1 MTITKQTAL
10 NEILIRLADD
20 GSVAGAHV
28 VEIEH
33 LTDTATGQILSSRLL
48 SPRGVTAAEVGPIIG
63 NANAGIL
70 EQIDRI
76 KADLAAAQSAKTD
89 AEAARDAALAE
100 KSALEAHI
108 AALTAR
114 IEELTAT
121 PPPPADPQV
130 AFAAAIQSHI
140 DATAKARGYADGVA
154 CASYVASTVPAWAD
168 EARLF
173 IAWRDAVWV
182 YAYQQLAAVQTG
194 ARPMPEVATIIG
206 ELPAIGW
213 VG

>member
-33 LTDTATGQILSSRLL
+33 LTDTATGEILSSRLL
-48 SPRGVTAAEVGPIIG
+48 PARGITAGEVGGILG
-63 NANAGIL
+63 AANAGLL
-70 EQIDRI
+70 EQIDALR
-76 KADLAAAQSAKTD
+76 ADV
-89 AEAARDAALAE
+89 
-100 KSALEAHI
+100 
-108 AALTAR
+108 AALTAER
-114 IEELTAT
+114 DELKAKVGARPDPAT
-121 PPPPADPQV
+121 ADPETT
-130 AFAAAIQSHI
+130 FAAAIQAHI

-194 ARPMPEVATIIG
+194 ARPMPDVATIIG

>member
-33 LTDTATGQILSSRLL
+33 LTDTATGEIISSRLL
-48 SPRGVTAAEVGPIIG
+48 PARGVAAAEVGGILG
-63 NANAGIL
+63 AANAGLL
-70 EQIDRI
+70 EQIDRLT
-76 KADLAAAQSAKTD
+76 ADV
-89 AEAARDAALAE
+89 
-100 KSALEAHI
+100 
-108 AALTAR
+108 AALTAER
-114 IEELTAT
+114 DELRQKVGAMPDPAPTDPAAT
-121 PPPPADPQV
+121 
-130 AFAAAIQSHI
+130 FAAAIQAHI

-154 CASYVASTVPAWAD
+154 LVSYKFSSVPAWAA
-168 EARLF
+168 EAATF

-182 YAYQQLAAVQTG
+182 YAYSQLAAVQTG
-194 ARPMPEVATIIG
+194 AREMPDVATIVG

-213 VG
+213 PEV